1 MRESQVE
8 LCARAIAER
17 LGPDS
22 VVVVLTGAGL
32 SAESGLPTFRG
43 AGGLLGDPEFFEAFT
58 ADLLRRAPRAWWEI
72 FQRLRELLSEVRPS
86 PAHLALSDLEELLR
100 PHLRLVIIT
109 QNVDGLHQVAGNR
122 RVLELHGSARRY
134 YCTCCGRPHVLLPE
148 RIVELPPRCACGGVI
163 RPAVVLFGEATPHE
177 VWQEAY
183 AAAQRASV
191 MLVVG
196 TSLQVEPAAS
206 LPAVALHH
214 RALVVE
220 VNPET
225 TPLSGAVRFSFRA
238 FASHF
243 LPLLVERLRGLLA
256 QKMAS

>member
-1 MRESQVE
+1 MGENQLE
-8 LCARAIAER
+8 LCARAISER
-17 LGPDS
+17 LGPNS

-32 SAESGLPTFRG
+32 SAETGLPSFRG
-43 AGGLLGDPEFFEAFT
+43 PGGLLNDPELLEAFT
-58 ADLLRRAPRAWWEI
+58 ADLLRRAPRLWWEI
-72 FQRLRELLSEVRPS
+72 FQRLRELLNEVRPG
-86 PAHLALSDLEELLR
+86 PAHIALSDLEELLR
-100 PHLRLVIIT
+100 PHLRLVVIT
-109 QNVDGLHQVAGNR
+109 QNVDGLHQAAGSR

-134 YCTCCGRPHVLLPE
+134 YCTCCGRAHAFLPE
-148 RIVELPPRCACGGVI
+148 HIVELPPRCACGGVI
-163 RPAVVLFGEATPHE
+163 RPAVVLFGEATPEE

-206 LPAVALHH
+206 LPAVALYN

-220 VNPET
+220 INPEA
-225 TPLSGAVRFSFRA
+225 TPLSGAARFSFRA
-238 FASHF
+238 FASHL
-243 LPLLVERLRGLLA
+243 LPLLVERLRGLLR

>member
-1 MRESQVE
+1 MSESQVE

-17 LGPDS
+17 LGEQS

-43 AGGLLGDPEFFEAFT
+43 AGGLFSDPELFRAFT
-58 ADLLRRAPRAWWEI
+58 AEMLRLAPRAWWEV
-72 FQRLRELLSEVRPS
+72 FQRVRELLTEVRPN
-86 PAHLALSDLEELLR
+86 PAHTALSDLEELLR
-100 PHLRLVIIT
+100 PHLRLVVIT
-109 QNVDGLHQVAGNR
+109 QNVDGLHQAAGSR

-134 YCTCCGRPHVLLPE
+134 YCTCCGQPHAFLPE
-148 RIVELPPRCACGGVI
+148 HIVELPPRCACGGVI
-163 RPAVVLFGEATPHE
+163 RPAVVLFGEAVPDD

-183 AAAQRASV
+183 AAVQRASV

-206 LPAVALHH
+206 LPAIALYN
-214 RALVVE
+214 RALVIE
-220 VNPET
+220 VNREA
-225 TPLSGAVRFSFRA
+225 TPLSGAARFSFRA
-238 FASHF
+238 LASHL
-243 LPLLVERLRGLLA
+243 LPLLVERLRGLLR